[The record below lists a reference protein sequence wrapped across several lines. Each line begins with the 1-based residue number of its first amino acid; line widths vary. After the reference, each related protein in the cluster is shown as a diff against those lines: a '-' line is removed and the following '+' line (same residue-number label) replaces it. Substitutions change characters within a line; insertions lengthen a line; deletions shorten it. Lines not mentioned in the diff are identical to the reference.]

1 VAHHTGTRK
10 KRYGGPSTVL
20 TYEEERQIVQSC
32 VVLQEMGFPISRDS
46 LTSVVADYLRDI
58 KRDNPFDGDLPGPDW
73 FSGFMKRW
81 RMTLTQRRPEHLSRK
96 RAKCLTKDRVEK
108 WMEFVE
114 QVFQKA
120 GLFKLSRK
128 ELSRR
133 IWNCAFATASC
144 SKSVL
149 ARRGTKSVYET
160 MAGSGREYFTVLW
173 CGNAKG
179 DCIPPYILYKAQ
191 HLYKAWTLNV
201 PPGAL
206 YGVFPSG

>member
-1 VAHHTGTRK
+1 
-10 KRYGGPSTVL
+10 
-20 TYEEERQIVQSC
+20 
-32 VVLQEMGFPISRDS
+32 
-46 LTSVVADYLRDI
+46 
-58 KRDNPFDGDLPGPDW
+58 
-73 FSGFMKRW
+73 
-81 RMTLTQRRPEHLSRK
+81 MTLTQRRPEHLSRK

-133 IWNCAFATASC
+133 IWNCDETAFATASC

-160 MAGSGREYFTVLW
+160 MAGSGREYFTVHW
-173 CGNAKG
+173 CVNAKG
-179 DCIPPYILYKAQ
+179 DRSPPYIYTRPNTYTRHG
-191 HLYKAWTLNV
+191 HLMV
-201 PPGAL
+201 PLEPCMVYPQVAGCRKQTFIAGL
-206 YGVFPSG
+206 LKVSFLIYRK